1 MTSSYDVIE
10 WKNFVY
16 IYHIQDILCRYQI
29 CKDPHLCNNIKF
41 SLATGKNKYEH
52 PQTGSS
58 DLNILSIDYCTW
70 TISLFQII
78 ETVKYYMLKHC
89 IGIIDI
95 VYMVN
100 IYALS
105 QLWEY
110 WVGHLIAF
118 KWIIDQS
125 HQTEDYIPVDIFTE

>member
-1 MTSSYDVIE
+1 
-10 WKNFVY
+10 
-16 IYHIQDILCRYQI
+16 
-29 CKDPHLCNNIKF
+29 
-41 SLATGKNKYEH
+41 
-52 PQTGSS
+52 
-58 DLNILSIDYCTW
+58 
-70 TISLFQII
+70 
-78 ETVKYYMLKHC
+78 MLKHC